1 MPAQLNR
8 ILLLFIAFIGLFL
21 LVRHFLIPE
30 TFGQYGHYRGESL
43 NDNSSIEIVFAD
55 KEDCLACHPDISE
68 NLKVKCMPVC
78 PA

>member
-8 ILLLFIAFIGLFL
+8 ILLLFIAFIGIFL

-43 NDNSSIEIVFAD
+43 IDVASREMTFAD
-55 KEDCLACHPDISE
+55 REDCYACHDDIQEKLE
-68 NLKVKCMPVC
+68 NEMHAGL